1 MTVKIFR
8 RALRALE
15 ILITVI
21 LALLLAALMA
31 LSLAACGAKGVGKM
45 GSEPKSLEE
54 AVAMHKELMAEETA
68 IFSENTALWEKV
80 FMEADKGMAMVED
93 GKNYGEFLL
102 DTIEGSKDQFTED
115 ELKLLKEGAEKIRD
129 IETQLT
135 MIEEKYPEE
144 RRIWYE
150 DVAHC
155 KIPGGESV
163 AEMAER
169 VNAAF
174 ERIAAENDGKTVF
187 VATHFTPIRAMCCR
201 WHGWPLDGMQKI
213 KGVVNASVTIV
224 EYDGDKR
231 KIVCVGEAEHLVK
244 AGLLTGLPK
253 DI

>member
-1 MTVKIFR
+1 MTKFIVVRHGQSEGNAKGEFHGQYNSDLTELGHRQAECTAEYVDRYTIDAIYSSDIR
-8 RALRALE
+8 RAYSTAKHTADRRGMLVITDTGLRE
-15 ILITVI
+15 IF
-21 LALLLAALMA
+21 AGDWEQM
-31 LSLAACGAKGVGKM
+31 K
-45 GSEPKSLEE
+45 
-54 AVAMHKELMAEETA
+54 
-68 IFSENTALWEKV
+68 FS
-80 FMEADKGMAMVED
+80 D
-93 GKNYGEFLL
+93 
-102 DTIEGSKDQFTED
+102 
-115 ELKLLKEGAEKIRD
+115 
-129 IETQLT
+129 
-135 MIEEKYPEE
+135 IEEKYPEE